1 MPKLTNN
8 VCTPHGYL
16 CLFGIKSV
24 CMPAYIRKIKRSN
37 GAVSVQI
44 EYKHGRKRTG
54 ITHIGTAHND
64 SDIKLL
70 SAFAYG
76 KVHENQLSFN
86 LIEQSSVHKAKLR
99 KSYSKV
105 LWNAL
110 DNIYCGLGF
119 EVTADSIFKQLVLAR
134 IIEPASKIDTIRILR
149 GLGLQAPSNTA
160 VHRCLKRIV
169 EENYRGQISTACF
182 RCTMPTALTLVLYD
196 VTTLYFE
203 VQKEDEFRKPGLSK
217 ERRLEPQI
225 TIGLLVDSTGFPLEI
240 QSFEGNRAEVKTI
253 APVLAGFKERHGIED
268 ITVTADAAML
278 SSNNIEALES
288 LGYHYIIGS
297 KLAKTP
303 YEIDIGLSG
312 IDKFTDEQ
320 IFESQKTMTVCG
332 RQVKRREIFQ
342 YREKRASLDLLNID
356 KLLVK
361 ARKIIEKETTVKH
374 NRFLKITD
382 TKMEVNV
389 ALVEE
394 ARRRAGIKGYLT
406 DLDIPAQQ
414 VINAYHQLF
423 HVEKAFRMSK
433 SDLKARPIF
442 HHKRESIEAHLTI
455 VFAALAVAHRIE
467 TKTGVS
473 IKKFVR
479 MLEPVRTG
487 IISMGNKTFE
497 LDPEISVVV
506 MTILKN
512 LPEI

>member
-1 MPKLTNN
+1 
-8 VCTPHGYL
+8 
-16 CLFGIKSV
+16 
-24 CMPAYIRKIKRSN
+24 
-37 GAVSVQI
+37 
-44 EYKHGRKRTG
+44 
-54 ITHIGTAHND
+54 
-64 SDIKLL
+64 
-70 SAFAYG
+70 
-76 KVHENQLSFN
+76 
-86 LIEQSSVHKAKLR
+86 
-99 KSYSKV
+99 
-105 LWNAL
+105 
-110 DNIYCGLGF
+110 
-119 EVTADSIFKQLVLAR
+119 
-134 IIEPASKIDTIRILR
+134 
-149 GLGLQAPSNTA
+149 
-160 VHRCLKRIV
+160 
-169 EENYRGQISTACF
+169 
-182 RCTMPTALTLVLYD
+182 MPTALTLVLYD